1 MPDSTPPKP
10 AKKRGLFG
18 KLMFGLLLLTALV
31 VAVLVF
37 LAWQAL
43 NHPGT
48 PAGGTASDPNNGSV
62 EIWQPNGAVAASQVY
77 VPVTGKVPPAASEA
91 AVESTEADT
100 APARNE
106 RAGTAPAETPA
117 AATPAAEMPIQ
128 PVNTQTANAA
138 ETEIQPVNTPP
149 ARQQQRPAPRR
160 QQDNPENPVD
170 NLF

>member
-18 KLMFGLLLLTALV
+18 KLMFGLLLLTAIV

-48 PAGGTASDPNNGSV
+48 PAGGAASDPNNGSV

-91 AVESTEADT
+91 AVESDEADA

-106 RAGTAPAETPA
+106 RAGTAPVETPA
-117 AATPAAEMPIQ
+117 APAAEVPLQ
-128 PVNTQTANAA
+128 PVNTQTAA
-138 ETEIQPVNTPP
+138 ETESKPVNTPP
-149 ARQQQRPAPRR
+149 ARQPQRPTPRR
-160 QQDNPENPVD
+160 QQGNPENPVD